1 MARKN
6 HRQKNHQRHIMSR
19 TPLKKTQQNAECD
32 GTGRPHDPSE
42 GFPAR
47 VPDQAGVVTHRRVHC
62 EMSPFPWKNTLLV
75 TAAACLG
82 LVSLLVTATLSLRL
96 QERIMLVQGVRDLR
110 RQVSLLGKALREAEA
125 AQRMFVITGDE
136 AHHAL
141 FAGVRD
147 AIPRRWRSL
156 EEAAARVP
164 GPPPDFDTLRLTTD
178 EALASLEETA
188 TTRRSAGR
196 DAAMER
202 VQSGRSEKQLVAAHL
217 QLEALTEQLEQ
228 RTEEET
234 RSLALAESRGRA
246 ASVGAGLVAL
256 AVGTLGIWQWWWS
269 LRHYRRQLELAA
281 EKRRAEQMARDKGDF
296 LAAMSHEVRT
306 PLNTILG
313 MSDQLA
319 TELPA
324 GPPAEKAE
332 AVRTAAH
339 TMLGLVNDLLDLS
352 RLEAGRLELVCSAVP
367 VAAELAWLDRLLGP
381 QAGAAGVTLDLA
393 AAADLPPVLWLDG
406 GRFRQILVNLTANGL
421 KFTPRGGR
429 VQVRLERSESVLGPE
444 LVVEVKDTGIG
455 IAPEAHARIFQPY
468 VQGVGRETTGPG
480 HGAGLG
486 LAIVRQLVGLMSGT
500 ISLQSRPGEGA
511 VFRVLLPLRE
521 PPGTAFATRTPAAPA
536 AAPAAPDARKPP
548 GPRTGRRLRARHAA
562 RLRDILDRLYPP
574 AAATH
579 STDDVKRLAEA
590 LATLGET
597 SGCAPLAEE
606 AARLEAASA
615 SFALTELSDALASLP
630 HRLSS
635 LHADD

>member
-1 MARKN
+1 
-6 HRQKNHQRHIMSR
+6 
-19 TPLKKTQQNAECD
+19 
-32 GTGRPHDPSE
+32 
-42 GFPAR
+42 
-47 VPDQAGVVTHRRVHC
+47 
-62 EMSPFPWKNTLLV
+62 MSPFPWKNTLLV
-75 TAAACLG
+75 TVAAGLG

-96 QERIMLVQGVRDLR
+96 QERILQVQGVRDLR
-110 RQVSLLGKALREAEA
+110 RQVSLLGNALREAEA

-136 AHHAL
+136 AHHVI
-141 FAGVRD
+141 FAAVRD
-147 AIPRRWRSL
+147 AIPRRWHGL
-156 EEAAARVP
+156 EDAAARVP
-164 GPPPDFDTLRLTTD
+164 GATPDLGALRTTAD
-178 EALASLEETA
+178 MALASLEDTA
-188 TTRRSAGR
+188 AARRSAGR

-202 VQSGRSEKQLVAAHL
+202 VQSGLSEKQLVAVHME
-217 QLEALTEQLEQ
+217 LEALTEQLEQ
-228 RTEEET
+228 RTEKET
-234 RSLALAESRGRA
+234 RSLAVAESRGRA

-256 AVGTLGIWQWWWS
+256 GVGALGVWQWWWS

-319 TELPA
+319 AELPA

-332 AVRTAAH
+332 AVRTAAQ
-339 TMLGLVNDLLDLS
+339 TMLQLVNDLLDLS

-367 VAAELAWLDRLLGP
+367 VSAELEWLDRLLGP
-381 QAGAAGVTLDLA
+381 QAAASGVALDLA
-393 AAADLPPVLWLDG
+393 AASNLPPVLWLDG

-444 LVVEVKDTGIG
+444 LVLEVKDTGIG

-468 VQGVGRETTGPG
+468 VQGGYREPDGRGQG
-480 HGAGLG
+480 VGLG

-500 ISLQSRPGEGA
+500 ISLQSRPREGA

-521 PPGTAFATRTPAAPA
+521 PPGVAHGVPAARA
-536 AAPAAPDARKPP
+536 VRGATKPCDPKPSRLP
-548 GPRTGRRLRARHAA
+548 GGRHAA
-562 RLRDILDRLYPP
+562 RLREILDDLYPP

-579 STDDVKRLAEA
+579 STDDVRRLADA
-590 LATLGET
+590 LSVLGAA
-597 SGCAPLAEE
+597 SGCRVLEEE
-606 AARLEAASA
+606 ASRLVAASR
-615 SFALTELSDALASLP
+615 SFALTELSGALASLP

-635 LHADD
+635 LHADA